1 MPVVLRTVVK
11 PTPSIYKVQ
20 QTVDYAAKR
29 NATLQINGRHDP
41 CIVHRAR
48 VVQDLSL
55 IHISASWKAV
65 DRAAASMGRM
75 EKVGS
80 AVQSRVLSSEAMMRS
95 RT

>member
-1 MPVVLRTVVK
+1 MYKRQPLVLRTVVK

-48 VVQDLSL
+48 VVQDSLVAFGLADLCAQQLGRAWQEGTSWNTDLSL
-55 IHISASWKAV
+55 IHI
-65 DRAAASMGRM
+65 
-75 EKVGS
+75 
-80 AVQSRVLSSEAMMRS
+80 
-95 RT
+95 